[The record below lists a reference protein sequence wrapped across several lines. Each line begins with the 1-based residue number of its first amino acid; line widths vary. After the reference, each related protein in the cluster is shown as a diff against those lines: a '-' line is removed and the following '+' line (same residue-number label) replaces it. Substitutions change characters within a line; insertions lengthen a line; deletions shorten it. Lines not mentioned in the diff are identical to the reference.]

1 MKNIMKKFVFML
13 TNLTRIHKLFLILIL
28 DTLAIIITLLSSY
41 YLRTNEYPLITNEF
55 LLITIF
61 SVTLLLSIFFAFGL
75 YRQVLRYSNVEII
88 ITSSAA
94 MMLYALLFA
103 FIITFVNIHNFP
115 RTLAVIHTVL
125 MFSYTVFVRIMIKRI
140 LNSFGDDF
148 YASKNLK
155 RIMIYGTQK
164 EHVLISR
171 IAEEHTNFKF
181 IGFIEEDSQL
191 VGRMIN
197 NNKIYSSVNLE
208 NTILKN
214 KVNALI
220 ISFDNLNEPQKII
233 INELI
238 RLGLSIYNTS
248 QFLHSLIGSQ
258 HSLDFNNLDTLT
270 LIGRKQIVPDA
281 SLLKSN
287 IFNKVILITG
297 AGGSIGSELARQI
310 YNIGPSRLILI
321 DNSEFSLYKI
331 NYELSQIKLKQKKS
345 IEVNCF
351 LGSVNDMNRMEF
363 IMKLNSIDTVYH
375 AAAYKHVTLVENNP
389 EEAIKVNVFGTK
401 IICNLVNKYKIRNFV
416 LVSTDKA
423 VNPSNVMGATKKL
436 AELIIQV
443 ASRKITQTKFSIV
456 RFGNVI
462 GSSGS
467 VIPKFAEQIKN
478 GGPVT
483 VTHKK
488 ATRYFMTIPEAS
500 QLIIQAS
507 SLSEENSLFVLEMG
521 DPINIFKLAERMI
534 RLSGCNIKNFEQPF
548 GEIEII
554 VTGLSSGE
562 KMHEELSLSGKFLK
576 TKHPR
581 IKKIKEDFAS
591 SKNLDSNL
599 KLLEQLVGSFDER
612 EIMNIIKKM
621 IAEFKNF

>member
-28 DTLAIIITLLSSY
+28 DTLAIIISLFSSY

-55 LLITIF
+55 LLIIIF

-88 ITSSAA
+88 ITSGAA
-94 MMLYALLFA
+94 MMLYAILFA

-140 LNSFGDDF
+140 LNSFGDNF

-171 IAEEHTNFKF
+171 IAKEHTNFNF

-197 NNKIYSSVNLE
+197 NNKIYSSFNLE

-220 ISFDNLNEPQKII
+220 ISYDNLNEQQKII

-238 RLGLSIYNTS
+238 KLGLSIYNTS
-248 QFLHSLIGSQ
+248 QFLNSLTGNQ

-281 SLLKSN
+281 GLLKSN
-287 IFNKVILITG
+287 ILNKVILITG

-331 NYELSQIKLKQKKS
+331 NYELAQIKLKQKKS
-345 IEVNCF
+345 IKVDCF

-363 IMKLNSIDTVYH
+363 IIKQNSIDTLYH

-389 EEAIKVNVFGTK
+389 GEAVKVNVFGTK
-401 IICNLVNKYKIRNFV
+401 IICNLVNKYKIKNFV

-436 AELIIQV
+436 AELIVQA
-443 ASRKITQTKFSIV
+443 ASRKLTQTKFSIV

-467 VIPKFAEQIKN
+467 VIPKFSEQIKN

-507 SLSEENSLFVLEMG
+507 SLSEENSLFILEMG
-521 DPINIFKLAERMI
+521 NPINIFKLAERMI
-534 RLSGCNIKNFEQPF
+534 RLSGCNIKSFEQPF

-562 KMHEELSLSGKFLK
+562 KMQEELSLSGKFLK

-581 IKKIKEDFAS
+581 IKKIKEDSPS
-591 SKNLDSNL
+591 SRNFNSNL
-599 KLLEQLVGSFDER
+599 KLLEQLDKNFDEIQ
-612 EIMNIIKKM
+612 IMNILEKM
-621 IAEFKNF
+621 IPEYKKL

>member
-238 RLGLSIYNTS
+238 RLGLSI
-248 QFLHSLIGSQ
+248 I
-258 HSLDFNNLDTLT
+258 
-270 LIGRKQIVPDA
+270 
-281 SLLKSN
+281 LL
-287 IFNKVILITG
+287 L
-297 AGGSIGSELARQI
+297 
-310 YNIGPSRLILI
+310 
-321 DNSEFSLYKI
+321 
-331 NYELSQIKLKQKKS
+331 
-345 IEVNCF
+345 
-351 LGSVNDMNRMEF
+351 
-363 IMKLNSIDTVYH
+363 
-375 AAAYKHVTLVENNP
+375 
-389 EEAIKVNVFGTK
+389 
-401 IICNLVNKYKIRNFV
+401 
-416 LVSTDKA
+416 
-423 VNPSNVMGATKKL
+423 
-436 AELIIQV
+436 
-443 ASRKITQTKFSIV
+443 
-456 RFGNVI
+456 
-462 GSSGS
+462 
-467 VIPKFAEQIKN
+467 
-478 GGPVT
+478 
-483 VTHKK
+483 
-488 ATRYFMTIPEAS
+488 
-500 QLIIQAS
+500 
-507 SLSEENSLFVLEMG
+507 
-521 DPINIFKLAERMI
+521 
-534 RLSGCNIKNFEQPF
+534 
-548 GEIEII
+548 
-554 VTGLSSGE
+554 
-562 KMHEELSLSGKFLK
+562 
-576 TKHPR
+576 
-581 IKKIKEDFAS
+581 
-591 SKNLDSNL
+591 
-599 KLLEQLVGSFDER
+599 
-612 EIMNIIKKM
+612 
-621 IAEFKNF
+621 